1 MWYQSRIQHIHR
13 LHSRIR
19 CAHLASA
26 SRSILRHQRTAW
38 KKVFLPVLPPS
49 RYLLAGRAR
58 PRRIVVCKLR
68 ARCKIEVLL
77 LLCTSIHAH
86 NPPRPAENSPLGKIP
101 AMLQLPTNVSEQLPA
116 LTSPRH
122 HLLPLSTDVVLS
134 KPHLHLRGLPQVH
147 RNAAVHDRLL
157 LPSIPHRI

>member
-1 MWYQSRIQHIHR
+1 MWFPSRIQHIHR

-26 SRSILRHQRTAW
+26 SRSILRHQKTAW
-38 KKVFLPVLPPS
+38 KKVSLPALPPS
-49 RYLLAGRAR
+49 RYLWAGRAR
-58 PRRIVVCKLR
+58 PRRIVVCILI

-101 AMLQLPTNVSEQLPA
+101 AMLQLPTNVSGQLPA
-116 LTSPRH
+116 LISPH
-122 HLLPLSTDVVLS
+122 PHLLPPSADVALLRRR
-134 KPHLHLRGLPQVH
+134 LHLRGLPQVH
-147 RNAAVHDRLL
+147 RNDAVHDRLL
-157 LPSIPHRI
+157 LPSIPHGI